1 MAFHHR
7 GDAGDCAGR
16 GRLFLSNRP
25 TEAGTLADRAT
36 RRRPFERLTAEQ
48 QRERI
53 RHFALGGTLRN
64 PRVRTLT
71 SVYFGRNVTGYGF
84 VLFLPRIVKQF
95 GLTDVQTGFV
105 PALPFIGALIG
116 IFLWAGASDRTG
128 AKGIDASV
136 VVHARESWCS

>member
-1 MAFHHR
+1 MPAIVLGVVVYFYLT
-7 GDAGDCAGR
+7 D
-16 GRLFLSNRP
+16 RP
-25 TEAGTLADRAT
+25 KQAHWLTEPQWRP
-36 RRRPFERLTAEQ
+36 PFERPAAEQ

-53 RHFALGGTLRN
+53 RHFALGETLRN
-64 PRVRTLT
+64 PRVRALT
-71 SVYFGRNVTGYGF
+71 SVYFGRNVTGYRF

-116 IFLWAGASDRTG
+116 IFLWARASDRTG